1 MFGAAFDSSLIL
13 RGLALNLIQTNKQTN
28 KHNNKEREPFFMR
41 EHLKTF
47 KISLNIVYHSITLCF
62 VFIYFILIP
71 VELTHSAI
79 FVYHFFPN
87 TLDLWL

>member
-1 MFGAAFDSSLIL
+1 
-13 RGLALNLIQTNKQTN
+13 
-28 KHNNKEREPFFMR
+28 MR
-41 EHLKTF
+41 KHLKTF
-47 KISLNIVYHSITLCF
+47 KISLNIVYDSITLCF

-87 TLDLWL
+87 SVKSLALESVDLKAS